1 MVRRTSGK
9 PVYIKRHVGSAL
21 SLAAIIPCITASS
34 PSEAVVKIIKPLH
47 HCKIPAPL
55 GIEPNTIKYLR
66 PTVVGQHSMHDGLCS
81 THTEAVI
88 VTQSEVIY
96 SA

>member
-9 PVYIKRHVGSAL
+9 PFYIKRHLGSTL
-21 SLAAIIPCITASS
+21 SLAAIIPCIRASS
-34 PSEAVVKIIKPLH
+34 PSEA
-47 HCKIPAPL
+47 
-55 GIEPNTIKYLR
+55 
-66 PTVVGQHSMHDGLCS
+66 VVGQHSMHDGLCS